1 MTQEEI
7 DTFEAYD
14 DYEEFTK
21 AIIDLKI
28 KLQMLEMEHEFLRS
42 EYIKLCKK
50 LIDSGLEDA
59 PI

>member
-1 MTQEEI
+1 MSQEEI
-7 DTFEAYD
+7 ETYD
-14 DYEEFTK
+14 DEAGFREE
-21 AIIDLKI
+21 IINLKI

>member
-1 MTQEEI
+1 MSQEEI
-7 DTFEAYD
+7 ETYD
-14 DYEEFTK
+14 DEAGFREE
-21 AIIDLKI
+21 IINLKI

-50 LIDSGLEDA
+50 LIDSELEDA